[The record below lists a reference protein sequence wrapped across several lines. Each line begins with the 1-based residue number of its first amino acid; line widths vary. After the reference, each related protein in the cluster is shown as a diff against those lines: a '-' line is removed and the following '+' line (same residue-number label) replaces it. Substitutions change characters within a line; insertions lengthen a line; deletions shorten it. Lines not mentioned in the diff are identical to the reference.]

1 MCARSE
7 AKTPMRSSLTLTG
20 ATTEACQCRC
30 FHCESA
36 SRAFRTCESL
46 GKLRSAVAP
55 HACVD
60 EAYRRREMVI
70 LLAQYKGELARLRN
84 RMHAIVT
91 SDPGYEFLGS
101 RSFEAADG

>member
-1 MCARSE
+1 
-7 AKTPMRSSLTLTG
+7 
-20 ATTEACQCRC
+20 
-30 FHCESA
+30 
-36 SRAFRTCESL
+36 
-46 GKLRSAVAP
+46 
-55 HACVD
+55 
-60 EAYRRREMVI
+60 MVI